1 MKIPLI
7 HTLKQKSRLINCP
20 LLIFIILV
28 LNVKLVVK
36 IVAVILFALLHR
48 KDISIK
54 QFFGQRYLYFYFGMI
69 GIGIINFC
77 LQYKHITTVYFFTVA
92 IGISFWLMSAVIA
105 YLIYIAVKK
114 EGSDKLHATVSLFFL
129 LHIAVI
135 FLNLLRIIVETGSIN
150 PYTYQGL
157 NQKYYISTGD
167 FIMGITFDSPV
178 TTAVIAAS
186 GLLYFLYR
194 KKFLLSVACMA
205 ALLVI
210 ASNFTNLVLIAVF
223 IFAFI
228 FYTNK
233 VQKSFIIIYIAMLV
247 VFMGK
252 ISPQNNE
259 HVGRIFYH
267 VINKPYDLPKVIPIP
282 LSQLKKEPDSVLN
295 FEQRREKLAQN
306 YIDSINAERLGVNFI
321 AQESEMAKKIAV
333 AVPAKKDITFY
344 QFHESEGV
352 KEKIN
357 RYANFLA
364 ESYDKAQKDSLKKL
378 YDWNKPG
385 KWIAGKEL
393 FNFFKQHPFKILTGN
408 GIANFSSR
416 LAFKA
421 TLLNT
426 SGSYPAK
433 LKYINPDFLYNHL
446 YAYLYYHSQDQSKHE
461 ASNTPDAV
469 YYQVAGEYGVAGLC
483 CLLFFYFG
491 FFLRRINTMSFG
503 LPLLLLLGGAFFA
516 EYWFEQ
522 FSIVIVFE
530 LLFFIDIKDMRRE
543 GQQS

>member
-1 MKIPLI
+1 MKVPLI
-7 HTLKQKSRLINCP
+7 HTLKQKSRQINWP

-36 IVAVILFALLHR
+36 IAAVIFFTFLNR

-54 QFFGQRYLYFYFGMI
+54 QFFGQRYLYFYFGMMI
-69 GIGIINFC
+69 IGIINFF
-77 LQYKHITTVYFFTVA
+77 LQYKHISTVYFFTVA
-92 IGISFWLMSAVIA
+92 IGISFWLMSAIIA
-105 YLIYIAVKK
+105 YLIYTVVKK
-114 EGSDKLHATVSLFFL
+114 EGSDKLHATVSFFFL

-135 FLNLLRIIVETGSIN
+135 FLNLLRIIGETGSIN

-194 KKFLLSVACMA
+194 KKILFSVACMA
-205 ALLVI
+205 ALLII

-228 FYTNK
+228 FYTDK
-233 VQKSFIIIYIAMLV
+233 VQKSFIVIYIAMLV

-295 FEQRREKLAQN
+295 VEQRRQKLAQN
-306 YIDSINAERLGVNFI
+306 YIDSMNAERLGVNFI
-321 AQESEMAKKIAV
+321 AQESEVAKKIAV
-333 AVPAKKDITFY
+333 AAPAKKDITFY
-344 QFHESEGV
+344 QFHESESV

-357 RYANFLA
+357 RYASFLA
-364 ESYDKAQKDSLKKL
+364 QSYDTAQKDSLKKL

-426 SGSYPAK
+426 AGSYPAK

-446 YAYLYYHSQDQSKHE
+446 YTYLYYHAQDQSKHE

-483 CLLFFYFG
+483 CLVFFYFG

-522 FSIVIVFE
+522 FSIVILFE